1 MAETN
6 QTIILDCPP
15 GFPRPGDLIEAVI
28 KDTGLPLRETTCMIM
43 GEWTWNYSDIDRV
56 IWDKANPIVAERI
69 KALYDR
75 GIIRYGA
82 W

>member
-1 MAETN
+1 MAEPH

-15 GFPRPGDLIEAVI
+15 GFPRPGDLIEAVL
-28 KDTGLPLRETTCMIM
+28 KDTGLPMRETSHRLM
-43 GEWTWNYSDIDRV
+43 GEWMWDYSDIDRV

-69 KALYDR
+69 KALYDN